1 MLLLPCLY
9 ALFMM
14 FIFLSTSFMMLM
26 FVCIQNQRM
35 VQGNSHT
42 YTNALDCL
50 LIVSIT

>member
-9 ALFMM
+9 ALF
-14 FIFLSTSFMMLM
+14 IFLCTSSMMLM

-35 VQGNSHT
+35 VQGNSHI